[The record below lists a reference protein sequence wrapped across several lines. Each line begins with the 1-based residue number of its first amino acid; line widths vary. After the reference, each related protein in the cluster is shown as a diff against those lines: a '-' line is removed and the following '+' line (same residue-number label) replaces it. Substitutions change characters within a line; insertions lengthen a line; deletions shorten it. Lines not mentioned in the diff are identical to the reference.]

1 MGLVMSLKQTP
12 TKLAHLM
19 NVLSE
24 KDSNKEL
31 KAGDLCQREE

>member
-1 MGLVMSLKQTP
+1 MGLLMSFKQTP
-12 TKLAHLM
+12 TKLAYLM

-31 KAGDLCQREE
+31 IAGDLCSKA